1 MTRSY
6 YKTKGEF
13 EDSWH
18 VLHIDDATRQGFVP
32 YFGYHKKEDVDKACA
47 IHRDGA
53 LIQQVINDILRNGRD
68 KYCVVKFP
76 GSIVEVWIIP
86 NHNQDHPHPY
96 IKQEEE
102 K

>member
-1 MTRSY
+1 M
-6 YKTKGEF
+6 
-13 EDSWH
+13 
-18 VLHIDDATRQGFVP
+18 LHIADATQQGFIP
-32 YFGYHKKEDVDKACA
+32 YFGNHKASDKACA

-53 LIQQVINDILRNGRD
+53 AIQNAISDILRNGRD

-96 IKQEEE
+96 IHQTPEET